1 MKRLTMILAALALA
15 ACSGTNVAAP
25 TGTPGSDATSTPGGA
40 VPTDTPAPTA
50 VSFKAITLTGKGDKV
65 VKFTIPTDSAALATA
80 TYKGGANF
88 AIETLAADGSQ
99 NGLLV
104 NTIGAYSGTTL
115 FDANAGEHS
124 VAFKVTASA
133 AWTIVV
139 KPITA
144 ARVWTT
150 RAKLTGKGDDVVQV
164 SPPPSGLATIDVA
177 GTGSENFVV
186 QSYGPNGQDLLVN
199 EIGKY
204 SGSVQLPDG
213 AFLLTVESNGAW
225 TIALEP

>member
-1 MKRLTMILAALALA
+1 MKRLTMILAALVLA

-25 TGTPGSDATSTPGGA
+25 TGTPGSGATSTPGTA
-40 VPTDTPAPTA
+40 ATDTPGPTA

-65 VKFTIPTDSAALATA
+65 VKFTIPADSAALATA

-88 AIETLAADGSQ
+88 VIESLAADGTQ
-99 NGLLV
+99 NDLLV

-115 FDANAGEHS
+115 VDANAGEHS
-124 VAFKVTASA
+124 AAFKVTASA
-133 AWTIVV
+133 VWTIVV
-139 KPITA
+139 KPVTS

-150 RAKLTGKGDDVVQV
+150 SAKLTGKGDDVVQV
-164 SPPPSGLATIDVA
+164 SPPPSGLATIDVVGA
-177 GTGSENFVV
+177 GSENFVI
-186 QSYGPNGQDLLVN
+186 QSYGPDGQDLLVN

-213 AFLLTVESNGAW
+213 AFLLTVESNGSW
-225 TIALEP
+225 TITEEP